1 MEWSTFLSAAGG
13 TLAAGIILF
22 IAESIRR
29 HRWRVKESRENLK
42 IKFPNTRRRID
53 NSIFTSLSHGS
64 TIELMKSALGTPYR
78 YSEWDEPVFLQSR
91 FSAEDAELPEGYDE
105 VRGLKTNSYL
115 YSFANANVKIT
126 SQDNLV
132 IDSLTVMP
140 TETGFSFSGLRF
152 HWNEKEND
160 ALMFGEATVPQE
172 MAEDCRA
179 EYLTTRWDRCLVLSG
194 YLASPTYDYETYFC
208 FKSPDISEVDLKDPS
223 TFVGATIEGVCL
235 SSEDSKVF
243 YIYTQ
248 ELR

>member
-1 MEWSTFLSAAGG
+1 MDWNTFLMAAGG

-22 IAESIRR
+22 IAESYRR
-29 HRWRVKESRENLK
+29 HRWRLRESRESRK
-42 IKFPNTRRRID
+42 IKFPNAQRRID

-64 TIELMKSALGTPYR
+64 TIELMKSALGTPDR
-78 YSEWDEPVFLQSR
+78 YSQWDDPVFLQSG
-91 FSAEDAELPEGYDE
+91 FNPESDEMPEGYDE
-105 VRGLKTNSYL
+105 GRGLKTHSYL

-126 SQDNLV
+126 SQDNLT
-132 IDSLTVMP
+132 IDSLTVLP
-140 TETGFSFSGLRF
+140 TEAGFSFSGLRF
-152 HWNEKEND
+152 HWGEED
-160 ALMFGEATVPQE
+160 GDTLIFGETTVPQE

-208 FKSPDISEVDLKDPS
+208 FKSPGISEADLKDPS

-235 SSEDSKVF
+235 SSEDTKVF